1 MFRDIQRKRIELDY
15 FITPDGKRLDLH
27 NGADLFLLDL
37 AGTGMPPIQ
46 YIESRGPFQHGT
58 TIIDYR
64 LDPRVMQLILRG
76 QACDRYDYWDL
87 RANLL
92 NYLRP
97 NRQTTPGEVCPG
109 VLRKILPGGATR
121 DIDVYIQQGPAFTAS
136 VGDTHAVTEAILFV
150 APDPTF
156 YDPVQA
162 AHIWY
167 IGTQDNLVFPF
178 TFPFTL
184 GDTTIF
190 STQVV
195 NYVGTWLTYPSI
207 AIVGPLQS
215 PEIRNDTTGEVIRL
229 GYVITNGEIVTI
241 SLKFGAKSFT
251 SSIRGNIIGYASGDI
266 ATFHVA
272 PDPEAPLGVNTITVS
287 GSSASVGITSVT
299 FSYFIR
305 YIGY

>member
-1 MFRDIQRKRIELDY
+1 MFRDIQRRRIELDY

-27 NGADLFLLDL
+27 NGADMFLLDL
-37 AGTGMPPIQ
+37 SGTGMPPIQ

-76 QACDRYDYWDL
+76 EACDRYDYWDL

-97 NRQTTPGEVCPG
+97 NRQTTPGVLCPG

-121 DIDVYIQQGPAFTAS
+121 DIDVFIQQGPAFTAS
-136 VGDTHAVTEAILFV
+136 VGDTRAVTEAILFV
-150 APDPTF
+150 APDPSF
-156 YDPVQA
+156 YDPVIVTN
-162 AHIWY
+162 IWY
-167 IGTQDNLVFPF
+167 IGVQNNLIFPF

-190 STQVV
+190 SQQVI
-195 NYVGTWLTYPSI
+195 NYTGTWLAYPTI
-207 AIVGPLQS
+207 TITGPILS
-215 PEIRNDTTGEVIRL
+215 PEIRNDTTGESIRL
-229 GYVITNGEIVTI
+229 GYTVVAGETLTI
-241 SLKFGAKSFT
+241 ILKFGAKSVT
-251 SSIRGNIIGYASGDI
+251 SNPSGNAIAYASGDI
-266 ATFHVA
+266 ATFHIA
-272 PDPEAPLGVNTITVS
+272 PDPEAPGGVNNITVIGS
-287 GSSASVGITSVT
+287 GAVVGVT
-299 FSYFIR
+299 AVTVSYYTR